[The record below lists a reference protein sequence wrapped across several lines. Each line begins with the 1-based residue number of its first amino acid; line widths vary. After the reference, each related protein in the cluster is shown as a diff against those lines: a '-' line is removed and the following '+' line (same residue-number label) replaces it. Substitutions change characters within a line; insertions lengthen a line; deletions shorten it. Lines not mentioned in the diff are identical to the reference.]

1 MIMTKTITYTRGF
14 LLVSAQI
21 VGAIIASYI
30 VQALFPSE
38 FNVRTT
44 LAAETSVARG
54 LIIEAIL
61 TAELVFTVFM
71 LAKEKHKATYMAPIG
86 IGLALFVAE
95 LVGVFFTGGSLN
107 PARSLGPCVATGQ
120 FDNEHW
126 IYCKLTQISNVLI
139 SNSLLIT
146 GVGPAIGAV
155 AAFLFY
161 KFIKILEYEM
171 ANPGQDLSL
180 AEAKAAGLHDD
191 KERGEEV

>member
-126 IYCKLTQISNVLI
+126 IYCKLSQVSNVLL
-139 SNSLLIT
+139 SN
-146 GVGPAIGAV
+146 
-155 AAFLFY
+155 
-161 KFIKILEYEM
+161 
-171 ANPGQDLSL
+171 
-180 AEAKAAGLHDD
+180 
-191 KERGEEV
+191 